1 MFPSTCMKTLTVYPR
16 VSQVQKESDF
26 QSVEQVGSLTSDRT
40 KKGFFKPKLFD
51 VCANFTKV
59 RLEIRARVI
68 SRGPII
74 FMRRSEV
81 SNPRRSGATFLP
93 A

>member
-16 VSQVQKESDF
+16 VSQIQRESDF

-51 VCANFTKV
+51 VCADFTKV
-59 RLEIRARVI
+59 NLENRARVI
-68 SRGPII
+68 SRGLII
-74 FMRRSEV
+74 FLRSSEV
-81 SNPRRSGATFLP
+81 SDPS
-93 A
+93 

>member
-1 MFPSTCMKTLTVYPR
+1 MGIWLYIQTMFPSTCMKTLTVYPR

-59 RLEIRARVI
+59 RLEIRVI
-68 SRGPII
+68 SQGPTI
-74 FMRRSEV
+74 FMCQSEV
-81 SNPRRSGATFLP
+81 SDPRR
-93 A
+93 